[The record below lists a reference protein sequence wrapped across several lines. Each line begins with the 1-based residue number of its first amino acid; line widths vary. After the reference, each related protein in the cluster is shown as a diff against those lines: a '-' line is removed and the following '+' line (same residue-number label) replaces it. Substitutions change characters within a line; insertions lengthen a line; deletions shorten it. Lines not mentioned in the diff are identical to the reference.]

1 MKSKVRLR
9 TVHRKQRGGSSNLRG
24 VSPPVFAFVLLAAP
38 WVLLLLLLFSKS
50 SCQNKVVQNPV
61 SNSTELHPL
70 SRYTQIGD
78 ETGITGPN
86 LGPKTQG
93 QKMTKNHLVE
103 SGHSRMSNK

>member
-1 MKSKVRLR
+1 MIPSF
-9 TVHRKQRGGSSNLRG
+9 KQ
-24 VSPPVFAFVLLAAP
+24 
-38 WVLLLLLLFSKS
+38 K
-50 SCQNKVVQNPV
+50 
-61 SNSTELHPL
+61 NSTELHPL

-93 QKMTKNHLVE
+93 QKMTKIHLME